1 MNKTATMLLAT
12 AVALALAAP
21 AEAQKKKPAP
31 PVKVGKKLYRWVD
44 KDGKVQIS
52 DTLPPEMVGAERQ
65 EISAGSG
72 RTTGTVAR
80 ELTPEEK
87 AAAAAEALR
96 TQGEAERL
104 AEQKRNEDAMLASY
118 LTEDDLKRAY
128 GERISLL
135 KQTLEST
142 DVSLLSLRS
151 SLAMQLTDASES
163 ELANKKVDDKRLAKI
178 RELHNELLKQRQFQA
193 NRHLELMALD
203 AEFTRMLERYR
214 VRRSEDPTA
223 IPPAPGAAPPAA
235 PPPH

>member
-1 MNKTATMLLAT
+1 MNRFATVLLAT
-12 AVALALAAP
+12 AVALALSAP
-21 AEAQKKKPAP
+21 AAAQKKGAAP
-31 PVKVGKKLYRWVD
+31 PPKNKKLYRWVD
-44 KDGKVQIS
+44 ADGKVQIS
-52 DTLPPEMVGAERQ
+52 DTLPPEQVGTERT
-65 EISAGSG
+65 EISAGTG
-72 RTTGTVAR
+72 RTTATIAR

-96 TQGEAERL
+96 NQDEAERL

-142 DVSLLSLRS
+142 DVSLMSLRT
-151 SLAMQLTDASES
+151 SLAMQLADASES
-163 ELANKKVDDKRLAKI
+163 ELAGKKVDNKRVGKI
-178 RELHNELLKQRQFQA
+178 RELHDELLRQRQFQA
-193 NRHLELMALD
+193 NRHVELMSLD
-203 AEFTRMLERYR
+203 AEFGRMLERYR

-223 IPPAPGAAPPAA
+223 IPPAGAAPVA

>member
-1 MNKTATMLLAT
+1 
-12 AVALALAAP
+12 
-21 AEAQKKKPAP
+21 
-31 PVKVGKKLYRWVD
+31 
-44 KDGKVQIS
+44 
-52 DTLPPEMVGAERQ
+52 
-65 EISAGSG
+65 
-72 RTTGTVAR
+72 
-80 ELTPEEK
+80 
-87 AAAAAEALR
+87 
-96 TQGEAERL
+96 
-104 AEQKRNEDAMLASY
+104 MLASY

-193 NRHLELMALD
+193 NRHLELMSLD
-203 AEFTRMLERYR
+203 AEFARMLERYR
-214 VRRSEDPTA
+214 ARRSEEAAA
-223 IPPAPGAAPPAA
+223 IPTAPGAVPAAA

>member
-1 MNKTATMLLAT
+1 MTRTIPMLLAA
-12 AVALALAAP
+12 AVALALAGP
-21 AEAQKKKPAP
+21 ADAQKKPAAP
-31 PVKVGKKLYRWVD
+31 PKAKKLYRWVD

-52 DTLPPEMVGAERQ
+52 DTLPPEMVGAERK
-65 EISAGSG
+65 EISAGTG
-72 RTTGTVAR
+72 RTTGVVAR
-80 ELTPEEK
+80 ELSPEEQ
-87 AAAAAEALR
+87 AAADAEALR
-96 TQGEAERL
+96 AKDEAERL

-142 DVSLLSLRS
+142 DVSLMSLRT
-151 SLAMQLTDASES
+151 SLAMQLADASES
-163 ELANKKVDDKRLAKI
+163 ELANRKVDDNRLAKI

-214 VRRSEDPTA
+214 ARRSEEAAA
-223 IPPAPGAAPPAA
+223 IPPAPGAVPQA